1 MLAAEA
7 ELILSRGVIHTCDP
21 AQPRAEAIAV
31 AGGQVLAVGSS
42 DEIEGLRRPTT
53 RRIDLEG
60 ALVLPGLSDGHTHLE
75 KYAPFI
81 DALDLR
87 DVASREEFRL
97 RVRAAAADIG
107 PDGWLLGCNWNE
119 ERWGGEPPDRGWIDD
134 LTPTTPAVL
143 FKEDLHQALCNG
155 VALARAG
162 IGAGTPPPPGGVIVE
177 DERGRPNGIL
187 MESAMRPVE
196 ALVPQL
202 SPELR
207 GSAQR
212 RVLALAN
219 SLGITHI
226 CDVSVEPDDLGWFFD
241 AEKAGA
247 LTCRLDLFPPIEK
260 WEKLARAGLRS
271 GVGLELTRLGG
282 VKGFLDGSLGSR
294 TALMFEDYLDEPG
307 RRGNLSGMAEP
318 LSGMQAML
326 LCADHAGLRVA
337 LHAIGDAANRIA
349 LDMFERVRRE
359 SRYPYP
365 GLRHR
370 IEHAQHIHPDD
381 VPRFAELGLVASCQ
395 PAHLTGDG
403 CFAEK
408 RLGRDR
414 CRHSYPFRSLLDAGT
429 TVIFGSDWTVA
440 DLNPFLGI
448 WAAVTRKTDDGE
460 HPDGWVPEQKL
471 TVEEAVAAYTVSA
484 ARASGQEGKWGW
496 LAPGLAADLVVLDR
510 NIFDCDSDEIRD
522 TAVLRTL
529 LAGRQVYPETE

>member
-187 MESAMRPVE
+187 MESAMRPV
-196 ALVPQL
+196 
-202 SPELR
+202 
-207 GSAQR
+207 
-212 RVLALAN
+212 
-219 SLGITHI
+219 
-226 CDVSVEPDDLGWFFD
+226 D
-241 AEKAGA
+241 
-247 LTCRLDLFPPIEK
+247 
-260 WEKLARAGLRS
+260 
-271 GVGLELTRLGG
+271 
-282 VKGFLDGSLGSR
+282 
-294 TALMFEDYLDEPG
+294 
-307 RRGNLSGMAEP
+307 
-318 LSGMQAML
+318 
-326 LCADHAGLRVA
+326 
-337 LHAIGDAANRIA
+337 
-349 LDMFERVRRE
+349 DMFERVRRE

-484 ARASGQEGKWGW
+484 ARASGQEGEWGW

-510 NIFDCDSDEIRD
+510 NIFNCDPDEIRD